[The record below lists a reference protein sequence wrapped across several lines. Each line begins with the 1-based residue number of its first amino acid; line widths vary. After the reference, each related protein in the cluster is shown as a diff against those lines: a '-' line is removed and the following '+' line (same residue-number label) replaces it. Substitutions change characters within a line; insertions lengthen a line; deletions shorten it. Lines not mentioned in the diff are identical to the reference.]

1 MLRTRAKDRRVIVA
15 RLDRNR
21 AFGVV
26 YGSGAGHS
34 FEQDGRLFDHDDN
47 EVGQPKQKADDKPS
61 QSMKSKFP
69 PTPHDAELEAQLKG

>member
-1 MLRTRAKDRRVIVA
+1 VLRTRAKDRRVIVA

-26 YGSGAGHS
+26 YGSGVGHS
-34 FEQDGRLFDHDDN
+34 FEQDGRCFDQDGE
-47 EVGQPKQKADDKPS
+47 EVGQPKHKADDKPS

-69 PTPHDAELEAQLKG
+69 PTSHDAELEAQLKG